1 MDIIV
6 GGEEEGE
13 MSRVP
18 REGGGERGR
27 WVESQERLGGGV
39 VCQQEPSAS

>member
-1 MDIIV
+1 MEIIF

-18 REGGGERGR
+18 REGGGEGEMGRVPREVGRRG
-27 WVESQERLGGGV
+27 
-39 VCQQEPSAS
+39 